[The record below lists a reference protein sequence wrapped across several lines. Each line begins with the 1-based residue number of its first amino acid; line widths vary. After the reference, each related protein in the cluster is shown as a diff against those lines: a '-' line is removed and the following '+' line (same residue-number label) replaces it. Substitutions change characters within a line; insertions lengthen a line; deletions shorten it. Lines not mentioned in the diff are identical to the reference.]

1 MLQAVKSWKI
11 YPIYIYI
18 LSPSFLFTWQ
28 LLYTGSAGGPKPFY
42 EALEQELD
50 AACSALQTNVE
61 QVETEQ
67 LDILK

>member
-11 YPIYIYI
+11 YLIYIYNIYI

-50 AACSALQTNVE
+50 AACSALQTNV
-61 QVETEQ
+61 
-67 LDILK
+67 